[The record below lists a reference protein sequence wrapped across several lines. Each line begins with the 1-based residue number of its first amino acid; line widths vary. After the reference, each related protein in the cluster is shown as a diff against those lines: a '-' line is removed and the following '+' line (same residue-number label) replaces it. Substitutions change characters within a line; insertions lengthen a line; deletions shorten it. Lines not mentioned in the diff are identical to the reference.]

1 MDSAQ
6 GIWTYFAVF
15 GALVAAGFGFPIPEE
30 LPVIGGGAL
39 AAHASTQ
46 IPREHP
52 YWYILWPVCILGVVI
67 SDGLLYGI
75 GRFGGRRLL
84 DLKPVQRLI
93 RPEKRAE
100 IEENFHRYGI
110 MVLLG
115 ARFLPGIR
123 AGVFV
128 TAGSLRM
135 PLIKFMI
142 ADGIYAIPGVSLLFF
157 LSFWFTDH
165 FKDLFDR
172 FHGHLESVVSL
183 VIVIAIAAGGLYYFM
198 SYLRRRV
205 ETGNP
210 KEVPILNVV
219 VKEAPAGVSDSTSL
233 TIPRAIY
240 DAIVGQSREELP
252 NECCGLL
259 AGTPDGT
266 VSQRFPLINCAAS
279 PTRFESSPESMLS
292 AMKHIREAKLEVL
305 AVYHSHPS
313 TPPSPSR
320 IDMALQHD
328 SGALT
333 VIVSMATD
341 PPEVSAWNLDVEP
354 PTPVKLTILESA

>member
-1 MDSAQ
+1 VDSAQ
-6 GIWTYFAVF
+6 GVWTYFAVF
-15 GALVAAGFGFPIPEE
+15 GSLVAAGFGFPIPEE
-30 LPVIGGGAL
+30 LPVIAGGAL

-46 IPREHP
+46 VPREHP

-75 GRFGGRRLL
+75 GRFGGKKLL

-100 IEENFHRYGI
+100 IEENFHKYGI

-115 ARFLPGIR
+115 ARLLPGIR
-123 AGVFV
+123 AGVFI

-135 PLIKFMI
+135 PLAKFLI
-142 ADGIYAIPGVSLLFF
+142 ADGIYAIPGVTLLFF

-165 FKDLFDR
+165 FKDLFNR
-172 FHGHLESVVSL
+172 FHGHMESIVSL
-183 VIVIAIAAGGLYYFM
+183 IVVIAIAAGGLYYLL

-210 KEVPILNVV
+210 TEVPILNVV
-219 VKEAPAGVSDSTSL
+219 VKEVSDAAPDATSL
-233 TIPRAIY
+233 TIPRPIY
-240 DAIVGQSREELP
+240 DAIVAQCREELP

-259 AGTPDGT
+259 AGTAAGT
-266 VSQRFPLINCAAS
+266 VSQRFPLVNSAAS

-313 TPPSPSR
+313 TPPTPSR
-320 IDMALQHD
+320 FDKALNHD

-333 VIVSMATD
+333 LIISMATE
-341 PPEVSAWNLDVEP
+341 PPEVSAWNLDVDP
-354 PTPVKLTILESA
+354 PEQVPLTISDG

>member
-46 IPREHP
+46 VPREHP

-75 GRFGGRRLL
+75 GRFGGKRLL
-84 DLKPVQRLI
+84 DLRPVQRLI
-93 RPEKRAE
+93 PPAKRAE
-100 IEENFHRYGI
+100 IEENFHKYGI

-123 AGVFV
+123 AGVFI

-172 FHGHLESVVSL
+172 FHGHLESIVSL

-210 KEVPILNVV
+210 KDVPILNVV
-219 VKEAPAGVSDSTSL
+219 VKERAEEVMGSTRLSV
-233 TIPRAIY
+233 PRPIY

-259 AGTPDGT
+259 AGTSDGK
-266 VSQRFPLINCAAS
+266 VSQRFPLVNSAAS
-279 PTRFESSPESMLS
+279 STRFESSPESMLS

-313 TPPSPSR
+313 TPPVPSR
-320 IDMALQHD
+320 IDKALNSD
-328 SGALT
+328 SGVLT

-341 PPEVSAWNLDVEP
+341 PPEVSAWNLEADP
-354 PTPVKLTILESA
+354 PTKVALQVNES